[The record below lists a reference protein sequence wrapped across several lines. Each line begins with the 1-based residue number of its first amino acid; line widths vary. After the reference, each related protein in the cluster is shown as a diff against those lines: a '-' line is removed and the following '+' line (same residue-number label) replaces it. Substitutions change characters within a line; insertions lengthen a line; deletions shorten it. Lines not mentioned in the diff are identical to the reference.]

1 VPAASGAPSLTLPA
15 GMRHQYS
22 SAYGRFD
29 YVVLDASGQV
39 LFASSPEWTPLVG
52 DLPDAETIQF
62 FQAKRDDRI
71 ISGVTL

>member
-1 VPAASGAPSLTLPA
+1 
-15 GMRHQYS
+15 
-22 SAYGRFD
+22 
-29 YVVLDASGQV
+29 DASGQV

-71 ISGVTL
+71 ISGVTLRKDMPTGAIWVQVGEDLAHRDVLLDDVVANFF